1 MRRQDGQIFPLMAAL
16 LLSVL
21 ALGFGLFQVARGAV
35 LRSQA
40 QTAADAAALAGARS
54 AKQQLEAMMAGGG
67 IADPSLIQD
76 APVRAAVADYAKRNG
91 AVVVAYHRR
100 DTDVKVRVLTSEQLG
115 GDAKRVDA
123 EDVRGAA
130 KARAR
135 IEVSAG
141 TGLGGGGGSGGGSGG
156 AAGGGDRKVTQAE
169 WDRFQKSQLDGDKPT
184 CTDAGPGNDVI
195 KLGRFLQ
202 SQGFDI
208 GENAAFSGPGSAAAV
223 GRSTTSQHYAC
234 GNAGALD
241 INAGAGQ
248 SPAEMAALDPLIA
261 DLQRLGYATIWRAP
275 GHYDHLH
282 VDAGSA
288 SIGAGAGGGYG
299 FGDQALDVRLIDW
312 DAAYEDLD
320 LLNDGTATATA
331 GNPDPAVMRIMCSV
345 LEDRN
350 ASARVR
356 LATFETAIVES
367 GVRNL
372 TYGDRDSVGVFQ
384 QRAAGWG
391 TFEQRTNVAYAT
403 SSFLAKAIALD
414 RGGYGGTTGHLAQT
428 VQVSAFPDRYDG
440 VRGQAASLHNQYC
453 GEPKISPND

>member
-1 MRRQDGQIFPLMAAL
+1 MAAL

-21 ALGFGLFQVARGAV
+21 ALGFGLFQVARAAV

-40 QTAADAAALAGARS
+40 QTAADAAALAGARN

-67 IADPSLIQD
+67 IADPALIQD
-76 APVRAAVADYAKRNG
+76 GLVRAAVNDYARRND
-91 AVVVAYHRR
+91 AKVVFYYRR
-100 DTDVKVRVLTSEQLG
+100 DADVKVRVLTNAQLG
-115 GDAKRVDA
+115 EDAAEVDS
-123 EDVRGAA
+123 EDVKGAA

-135 IEVSAG
+135 IEIGTG
-141 TGLGGGGGSGGGSGG
+141 TGLGGSGGSGSSGG
-156 AAGGGDRKVTQAE
+156 GGGAGGDGDRKVTKEE
-169 WDRFQKSQLDGDKPT
+169 WDRFKKTELDGDKPT

-195 KLGRFLQ
+195 KLGKFLQ
-202 SQGFDI
+202 AQGFDI

-234 GNAGALD
+234 DNAGALD

-248 SPAEMAALDPLIA
+248 SPAEMAAIDPLIS
-261 DLQRLGYATIWRAP
+261 DLQALGFATIWRAP

-299 FGDQALDVRLIDW
+299 FGDQSLDVRLVDW
-312 DAAYEDLD
+312 DADYAALD
-320 LLNDGTATATA
+320 LFNDGTAVATA

-384 QRAAGWG
+384 QREAGWG

-403 SSFLAKAIALD
+403 NSFLAKAIVYD
-414 RGGYGGTTGHLAQT
+414 RGWSGTTGHLAQK

-453 GEPKISPND
+453 GDPKISPND